1 MAVNLESK
9 NIQLLEELIKTQ
21 KAANE
26 NMTTGFDALKNSG
39 GKLEKF
45 ASVAQV
51 VDTLNTKKEG
61 VKDRKQGEK
70 YHKEDVKSG
79 KKQDEKTDKAQDTRE
94 TVGEGAE
101 GRGTGQSGSLSNIA
115 RAAFAIDVS
124 TLGQIEHLK
133 HLEEHTK
140 EVIKQTKE
148 PPSGFKK
155 FTLAADKIAAATLA
169 KKLAE
174 QPESTRE
181 KDQAAALKRQ
191 EDEARATN
199 IGIST
204 LNFLSRSRIDSLDEI
219 AKKIEEQQ
227 AIMSNTAIDI
237 ENVGKSLMESKEYRK
252 QALELAKLEKTQA
265 KRSGSKSAEEAAKKK
280 ISEIK
285 DRTLLKNIAKFTGGM
300 WGAAKGAAKA
310 ITGKL
315 PNMSSLLMM
324 GVAGAMLAL
333 MNNNN
338 WVKFKETMLEVA
350 SAIGKWYDET
360 FKPAFDV
367 FWKFL
372 EENTFPAIWEGI
384 KKQFDILGDFFDNV
398 SSFFTNLLE
407 GNFWEATKDFGAIL
421 MNIVEMIDNAIKT
434 ILGSIGLNFEGSV
447 LDAAKR
453 FFGDIIQKVKDTF
466 TSVIEAAT
474 SWLSKTDKDNIPTET
489 FGMAGADIA
498 EPVKK
503 AFKRMGQGWRLG
515 QGLGGLGAPM
525 AGFAEARET
534 AERVSEMRSDRLR
547 NLERQAAK
555 LALATPDRP
564 GGDIEGR
571 RESKLQKILRQA
583 NEATK
588 AKAVIETQK
597 EIEMAKKLK
606 ERSAVEL
613 NTHHTNVSRA
623 GDSSVSVQNTGLQ
636 NPQASVRMLSNS
648 LGTSVYG
655 GP

>member
-140 EVIKQTKE
+140 EVIKHTKE

-169 KKLAE
+169 KKQAE

-219 AKKIEEQQ
+219 AKKIEEK
-227 AIMSNTAIDI
+227 IM
-237 ENVGKSLMESKEYRK
+237 
-252 QALELAKLEKTQA
+252 
-265 KRSGSKSAEEAAKKK
+265 
-280 ISEIK
+280 
-285 DRTLLKNIAKFTGGM
+285 
-300 WGAAKGAAKA
+300 
-310 ITGKL
+310 
-315 PNMSSLLMM
+315 
-324 GVAGAMLAL
+324 
-333 MNNNN
+333 
-338 WVKFKETMLEVA
+338 
-350 SAIGKWYDET
+350 
-360 FKPAFDV
+360 
-367 FWKFL
+367 
-372 EENTFPAIWEGI
+372 
-384 KKQFDILGDFFDNV
+384 FF
-398 SSFFTNLLE
+398 
-407 GNFWEATKDFGAIL
+407 
-421 MNIVEMIDNAIKT
+421 
-434 ILGSIGLNFEGSV
+434 
-447 LDAAKR
+447 
-453 FFGDIIQKVKDTF
+453 
-466 TSVIEAAT
+466 
-474 SWLSKTDKDNIPTET
+474 
-489 FGMAGADIA
+489 
-498 EPVKK
+498 
-503 AFKRMGQGWRLG
+503 
-515 QGLGGLGAPM
+515 
-525 AGFAEARET
+525 
-534 AERVSEMRSDRLR
+534 
-547 NLERQAAK
+547 
-555 LALATPDRP
+555 
-564 GGDIEGR
+564 
-571 RESKLQKILRQA
+571 
-583 NEATK
+583 
-588 AKAVIETQK
+588 
-597 EIEMAKKLK
+597 
-606 ERSAVEL
+606 
-613 NTHHTNVSRA
+613 
-623 GDSSVSVQNTGLQ
+623 
-636 NPQASVRMLSNS
+636 PQA
-648 LGTSVYG
+648 
-655 GP
+655 